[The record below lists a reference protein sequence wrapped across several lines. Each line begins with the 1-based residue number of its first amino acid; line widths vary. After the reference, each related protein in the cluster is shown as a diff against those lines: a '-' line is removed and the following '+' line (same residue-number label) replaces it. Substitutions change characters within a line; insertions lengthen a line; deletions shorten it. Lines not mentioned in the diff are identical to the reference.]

1 MPLQTRRDFT
11 EATDNKESARV
22 IVRWLLNTGRLQEYR
37 VAERLARDTADTAG
51 LEEGE
56 RDREEEGGSETE
68 GEGLERGQVQP
79 S

>member
-1 MPLQTRRDFT
+1 MPLRTRRDFA

-37 VAERLARDTADTAG
+37 VAERLARDTADTASP
-51 LEEGE
+51 EEGE
-56 RDREEEGGSETE
+56 GEEEGGSETE
-68 GEGLERGQVQP
+68 GEGLEGGQVQP